1 MAPKKK
7 PTASN
12 STKPSVKPRKPRS
25 KKTIKTLQVPTIN
38 PPSQPSSQQTLPQ
51 SIFGRSNRLDDIFSS
66 QTAADASDS
75 GADLDSSLKSKKRG
89 GEPSKTFEEDEG
101 FFYKRTKPTT
111 STKKRSKQKPISTP
125 IFKLNQALDELPN
138 NNLHD
143 SFDSMDFEPEV
154 PPPKKTKIASIK
166 KTSNVAKLSSPIR
179 PRYEGTYKEPSPS
192 SADDDEYVEQVSH
205 HTINL
210 TGGDDSDEDIEPTK
224 SRKKHNKDRRSSY
237 SNRGKRMSSIGNGLV
252 ASPHEDVLAK
262 DYYKHIDTSLSEP
275 HRMKQ
280 LLIWC
285 IKKKIKE
292 EDKKHQQSLLS
303 SDDQVA
309 INIAKVIKDETLHD
323 LKDGTISTSWYNIPE
338 LSNDSGDNGMI
349 ANQEIVLPNPL
360 NLTTEQNI
368 KKFTKQLN
376 RLKREKEQWK
386 DMEKR
391 NVSTLDKNLTSIDI
405 TDEKDINALRKH
417 CKDKEVD
424 YNDSVLGQQ
433 MVDHVASVYK
443 DVTNKFSD
451 NVENSIDEL
460 FNLTNTLTKVS
471 HFVEKC
477 TQSKLV
483 PKISETTKSFVDKS
497 KIQNIKATDSL
508 WPTSSKPLGVKQILQ
523 GIAKLDSEKEAEMHV

>member
-1 MAPKKK
+1 
-7 PTASN
+7 
-12 STKPSVKPRKPRS
+12 
-25 KKTIKTLQVPTIN
+25 
-38 PPSQPSSQQTLPQ
+38 
-51 SIFGRSNRLDDIFSS
+51 
-66 QTAADASDS
+66 
-75 GADLDSSLKSKKRG
+75 
-89 GEPSKTFEEDEG
+89 
-101 FFYKRTKPTT
+101 
-111 STKKRSKQKPISTP
+111 
-125 IFKLNQALDELPN
+125 
-138 NNLHD
+138 
-143 SFDSMDFEPEV
+143 
-154 PPPKKTKIASIK
+154 
-166 KTSNVAKLSSPIR
+166 
-179 PRYEGTYKEPSPS
+179 
-192 SADDDEYVEQVSH
+192 
-205 HTINL
+205 
-210 TGGDDSDEDIEPTK
+210 
-224 SRKKHNKDRRSSY
+224 
-237 SNRGKRMSSIGNGLV
+237 
-252 ASPHEDVLAK
+252 
-262 DYYKHIDTSLSEP
+262 
-275 HRMKQ
+275 MKQ